1 MEYKLESYNDEYFE
15 TLYEMKK
22 DNFKWYVE
30 KIYGWDEK
38 IQVEFQK
45 KFIKEHRNHIK
56 VVKYKDKVIGIFTNY
71 VDENNESIISLFCID
86 KQYQKRGIGTQILK
100 AQLKLDKQNK
110 RNTVLQVFKENP
122 ARFLYKKVGFE
133 IYEETKTHYKM
144 RKNYKYEVIK
154 NEQ

>member
-1 MEYKLESYNDEYFE
+1 MKYYFE
-15 TLYEMKK
+15 KYKEEHFKVLYEMKK

-30 KIYGWDEK
+30 KLYGWDEET
-38 IQVEFQK
+38 QTQFQK
-45 KFIKEHRNHIK
+45 DFIEEHRNDINVIK
-56 VVKYKDKVIGIFTNY
+56 VDNEIIGAFTNY
-71 VDENNESIISLFCID
+71 INENNESIISLFCID

>member
-100 AQLKLDKQNK
+100 AQLKIKKQNK

>member
-45 KFIKEHRNHIK
+45 KFIKEHRNNIK
-56 VVKYKDKVIGIFTNY
+56 VVKYEDKVIGIFTNY

>member
-56 VVKYKDKVIGIFTNY
+56 VVKYEDKVIGIFTNY

>member
-45 KFIKEHRNHIK
+45 KFIKEHRNNIK